1 MSGASAREKNAANNN
16 ASSLRVLRDNR
27 SISKNSNQNSQTG
40 SIGKKKK
47 LFSRLGKG
55 PSAQNKAKNLANPNY
70 LAKFMGSEHLNAQA
84 SRQQQSIMQLKLQQK
99 SLSRG
104 GANNYQRPKSVL
116 VTSPKH

>member
-16 ASSLRVLRDNR
+16 ASSSRVLRDNR

-40 SIGKKKK
+40 SIGKKK

-104 GANNYQRPKSVL
+104 GASNYQRPKSVL